1 MKKVFLFT
9 LILLNFSFYYSQQ
22 FSIETLS
29 DMLIYKKYAQFI
41 KIDSLLVDEKTEVSI
56 AYITNDY
63 FGFKQP
69 ICEKKNDSIFLFSG
83 FYASKYADSKI
94 KEIKLVIAGKEVA
107 KAIFYPNGIM
117 RSLSYF
123 DSQMI
128 RDALNFNLKDFNEF
142 LIANNLIGL
151 NHFDKSSGTK
161 LFAGLLKNNIIENE
175 QKRIYV
181 ANKYDE
187 KGKLNLKAEVFLDKN
202 YFSDKENL
210 QTKFSK
216 YKKDISQNEIDFF
229 QLFKDKV
236 VLEITDDGFKRF
248 VRNMKK
254 QGLTFESEKPRKED
268 YIFTPKKLWKVN
280 IENGLFKDVEFN
292 SDNQIVFEK
301 TLEILKK
308 KKMIKTISSA
318 DFLKQ
323 KTGLDDDY
331 FVIKNKIAQLNIFEH
346 LKFRII
352 EPKKENSKTYNLIYE
367 TNGLGELNGVFEKTD
382 SLNQVLIKGSYKN
395 IKKEGEWAEYDT
407 KYQVKKSI
415 VFYESNYPVRQT
427 GQLYLVNKIE
437 NIDSFIKEGKNRLN
451 LDEIQSCKNLKCSDE
466 DILQSLIIT
475 FTKY

>member
-9 LILLNFSFYYSQQ
+9 LILLNVFIYYAQN
-22 FSIETLS
+22 FKIETLS
-29 DMLIYKKYAQFI
+29 DRLTYKKYALFI
-41 KIDSLLVDEKTEVSI
+41 KIDSSLVDGKTDVSI

-69 ICEKKNDSIFLFSG
+69 VCEKKNDSIFLFSG
-83 FYASKYADSKI
+83 FYASKYPDSKL
-94 KEIKLVIAGKEVA
+94 KEVKLVIAGKEVA
-107 KAIFYPNGIM
+107 KVIFYPNGTM

-123 DSQMI
+123 NSQMI
-128 RDALNFNLKDFNEF
+128 RSALNFDLKDLNEF
-142 LIANNLIGL
+142 LLTNQLIKL
-151 NHFDKSSGTK
+151 NKFDERIGTK
-161 LFAGLLKNNIIENE
+161 LFSGLLKNNLDENE
-175 QKRIYV
+175 QKIIYI

-187 KGKLNLKAEVFLDKN
+187 NGNLSLKAQVFLEKN
-202 YFSDKENL
+202 YFSVKEVL
-210 QTKFSK
+210 YAKFSK

-236 VLEITDDGFKRF
+236 VIEITDDGFKRY

-254 QGLTFESEKPRKED
+254 QGLTFESKNPCKED

-280 IENGLFKDVEFN
+280 IENGLFEVVEFD
-292 SDNQIVFEK
+292 SDIQIVFEK
-301 TLEILKK
+301 TLEILNK
-308 KKMIKTISSA
+308 KKMIKIISTA

-323 KTGLDDDY
+323 KTGIDDDY
-331 FVIKNKIAQLNIFEH
+331 FVIKNEISKLNIFEY
-346 LKFRII
+346 LKFRIG

-395 IKKEGEWAEYDT
+395 LKKEGEWAEYDT

-415 VFYESNYPVRQT
+415 VFYENNCPVRQT

-437 NIDSFIKEGKNRLN
+437 NIDLFIKEGANRLN
-451 LDEIQSCKNLKCSDE
+451 LDEIQSCKKLKCSDE
-466 DILQSLIIT
+466 DIFQSLITT

>member
-9 LILLNFSFYYSQQ
+9 LIVLNFSFYYSQH

-29 DMLIYKKYAQFI
+29 DRLIYKKYAQFI
-41 KIDSLLVDEKTEVSI
+41 KIDSLLVDKTGVSI

-69 ICEKKNDSIFLFSG
+69 ICEEKNESIFLFSG

-94 KEIKLVIAGKEVA
+94 KEVKLVIAGKEVA

-123 DSQMI
+123 DNQMI
-128 RDALNFNLKDFNEF
+128 RDALNLNLKDFNEF
-142 LIANNLIGL
+142 LIANNLLGL
-151 NHFDKSSGTK
+151 NHFDNSCGTK

-236 VLEITDDGFKRF
+236 ALEITDDGFKRF

-254 QGLTFESEKPRKED
+254 QGLTFESKKPRKED

-280 IENGLFKDVEFN
+280 IENGLFKDVE
-292 SDNQIVFEK
+292 
-301 TLEILKK
+301 
-308 KKMIKTISSA
+308 
-318 DFLKQ
+318 
-323 KTGLDDDY
+323 
-331 FVIKNKIAQLNIFEH
+331 
-346 LKFRII
+346 
-352 EPKKENSKTYNLIYE
+352 
-367 TNGLGELNGVFEKTD
+367 
-382 SLNQVLIKGSYKN
+382 
-395 IKKEGEWAEYDT
+395 
-407 KYQVKKSI
+407 
-415 VFYESNYPVRQT
+415 
-427 GQLYLVNKIE
+427 
-437 NIDSFIKEGKNRLN
+437 
-451 LDEIQSCKNLKCSDE
+451 C
-466 DILQSLIIT
+466 
-475 FTKY
+475 